1 MPISPGCQ
9 ECPSSG
15 AMGRPDW
22 PGPHTWAK
30 PLPSPNPAAWLFLR
44 VKKNFF
50 IAILFTFSINVVPK
64 PVVMA

>member
-9 ECPSSG
+9 ECPTSG

-22 PGPHTWAK
+22 PGSHTWAK
-30 PLPSPNPAAWLFLR
+30 PLPSPNRGLAFSSGEFF
-44 VKKNFF
+44 FF
-50 IAILFTFSINVVPK
+50 IAILFTFSINVIPK